1 MDQLKNMQESIIE
14 KGLVLAESARWK
26 DHMVALREG
35 YKARH
40 GQSAPENIVSTT
52 AILLE
57 NTNEYIGRM
66 DETTRVV
73 NMGNFVDYGFD
84 VITAIVPNLIANDL
98 VSVQPLNAKHGAI
111 FFLNYLYGSDKGSVK
126 KGDVYNSPFSGVE
139 GNFNFT
145 GEHVDGETVGIG
157 DGTKVTFTT
166 ALAYTPV
173 RPGSINVVAG
183 GVTGIDNGQGEIVG
197 TGVSGTIDYTTGQI
211 TATFDAAPAVDGE
224 VKALY
229 NYNMDLSTVGVPQID
244 LDLKSVSIEAF
255 PRKIRARW
263 LLDAAFELQKTKGI
277 DAESE
282 LVVALSSEIKHE
294 IDGEMLNEIYRL
306 AGLTGFTWD
315 AKKDPNYDNYHEYK
329 RTFLDVIS
337 DADSAI
343 FKATKRIG
351 ANFMVAGLNV
361 CGIIETLGADLFT
374 PASLSQ
380 GQINGPHFIG
390 TLKGKYRVYKNPFF
404 GDNNFLLGYKGG
416 SYLDA
421 GYVYAPYLPLYATPT
436 TVLDDF
442 VFRKGLATS
451 YGKLMLNNKLYA
463 KGSIVNFDIARYK

>member
-1 MDQLKNMQESIIE
+1 MNSKSLQESVIE
-14 KGLVLAESARWK
+14 RGLVLAESSQWR
-26 DHMVALREG
+26 DHTVALREG

-40 GQSAPENIVSTT
+40 GQSAPEHIVSTT

-57 NTNEYIGRM
+57 NTNEYMQRM

-84 VITAIVPNLIANDL
+84 VITAVVPNLIAQDL

-111 FFLNYLYGSDKGSVK
+111 FYLNYLYGSNKGVVK
-126 KGDVYNSPFSGVE
+126 QGDVYNNPFDGV
-139 GNFNFT
+139 GNNFNYT
-145 GEHVDGETVGIG
+145 GELIDGESIGLG
-157 DGTKVTFTT
+157 DGTKTAFSTT
-166 ALAYTPV
+166 LGYTPV
-173 RPGSINVVAG
+173 RPGSIVVTAAGVVA
-183 GVTGIDNGQGEIVG
+183 TDNGQGELTG
-197 TGVSGTIDYTTGQI
+197 TGVSGTIDYATGAI
-211 TATFDAAPAVDGE
+211 AVTFSAAPAADV
-224 VKALY
+224 VPTAVY
-229 NYNMDLSTVGVPQID
+229 NYNMDLSDVGVPQVD

-294 IDGEMLNEIYRL
+294 IDGEMLNDIYKL
-306 AGLTGFTWD
+306 AALTGFTWD
-315 AKKDPNYDNYHEYK
+315 AKNPGGGIAYSDWKK
-329 RTFLDVIS
+329 TFIDLLTEMSNAV
-337 DADSAI
+337 

-351 ANFMVAGLNV
+351 ANFIVAGLNV
-361 CGIIETLGADLFT
+361 CNIIESLGAENFT
-374 PASLSQ
+374 PATLGQ

-390 TLKGKYRVYKNPFF
+390 TLQNKYRVYKNPFY
-404 GDNNFLLGYKGG
+404 GDNNFLMGYKGS

-421 GYVYAPYLPLYATPT
+421 GYVYAPYMPLYATPT

-463 KGSIVNFDIARYK
+463 KGSITNFNAARFGV

>member
-1 MDQLKNMQESIIE
+1 MDQVKAMQESIIE
-14 KGLVLAESARWK
+14 RGLVLAESARWK
-26 DHMVALREG
+26 DHITALREG
-35 YKARH
+35 YKARY
-40 GQSAPENIVSTT
+40 GVSVPENVVSTT

-57 NTNEYIGRM
+57 NTREYIERM

-84 VITAIVPNLIANDL
+84 VITAVIPNLIAQEI

-111 FFLNYLYGSDKGSVK
+111 FYLNYLYGSNKGQIK
-126 KGDVYNSPFSGVE
+126 AGDVYNSPFEGVK
-139 GNFNFT
+139 GNFNYT
-145 GEHVDGETVGIG
+145 GELVDGESIGIG
-157 DGTKVTFTT
+157 DGTRTNFSTT
-166 ALAYTPV
+166 LAYTPV
-173 RPGSINVVAG
+173 RPGTIAVTAG
-183 GVTGIDNGQGEIVG
+183 GVTGLDNGQGTISG
-197 TGVSGTIDYTTGQI
+197 TGISGTIDYATGAI
-211 TATFDAAPAVDGE
+211 NVTFTAAPAADV
-224 VKALY
+224 VVSTAY
-229 NYNMDLSTVGVPQID
+229 NYDMDLSEVGVPQVD
-244 LDLKSVSIEAF
+244 LDLKSISIEAF

-294 IDGEMLNEIYRL
+294 IDGELLNEIYKL

-315 AKKDPNYDNYHEYK
+315 AKNPGGGLNYDDWK
-329 RTFLDVIS
+329 RTFIDVITEMS
-337 DADSAI
+337 NNI
-343 FKATKRIG
+343 FKSTKRVG
-351 ANFMVAGLNV
+351 ANFIVAGVNV
-361 CGIIETLGADLFT
+361 CSIIESMPTSLFQ
-374 PASLSQ
+374 PAPLSQ

-390 TLKGKYRVYKNPFF
+390 TLQNKYRVYKNPFF
-404 GDNNFLLGYKGG
+404 GDNNFLLGYKGN

-463 KGSIVNFDIARYK
+463 KGSVTNFNAARF